1 MNEAVCMNGLS
12 LPATATMRP
21 RVGVEP
27 IRMDGLVGKA
37 GPDGKTFNPRRLI
50 LEPSYR
56 ALVYSEPDSEAPLV
70 RRGVLLTRTGHSY
83 TR

>member
-1 MNEAVCMNGLS
+1 
-12 LPATATMRP
+12 
-21 RVGVEP
+21 
-27 IRMDGLVGKA
+27 MDGLVGKA